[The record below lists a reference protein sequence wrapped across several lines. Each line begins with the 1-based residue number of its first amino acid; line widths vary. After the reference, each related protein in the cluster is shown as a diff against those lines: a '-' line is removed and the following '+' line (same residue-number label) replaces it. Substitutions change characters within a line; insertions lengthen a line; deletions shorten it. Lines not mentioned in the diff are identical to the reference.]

1 MPKKNQNFVVGLVP
15 NSSQTIW
22 IHYSALQNVSFLCQR
37 LRSSDWEKKKRK
49 QHMHTPGNTGDTV
62 GHVKEEASV
71 NVSGGSCPI
80 CSIMLVIWTKLCWKF
95 FSMWPAVFFFF
106 FFVWPWLS
114 FLHSTAFRN
123 YQTRPARLWET
134 PSVVLVYLQG
144 EFKANCKRMGDFFST
159 SLYYCSHTSLKFTG
173 KLIKHIFTYECV
185 KMKFYLQI
193 DQETVTQLSGR
204 HGSLLWCFQ
213 EHMIILD
220 ILRNNWNF
228 KAKIL
233 ESESQRLY

>member
-1 MPKKNQNFVVGLVP
+1 
-15 NSSQTIW
+15 
-22 IHYSALQNVSFLCQR
+22 
-37 LRSSDWEKKKRK
+37 
-49 QHMHTPGNTGDTV
+49 MHTPGNTGDTV

-95 FSMWPAVFFFF
+95 FSMWPAVFFFSF
-106 FFVWPWLS
+106 SCDHDLAFYILLRFATIRPDRLDCGKHPVWFWFIYKGNSKLIVN
-114 FLHSTAFRN
+114 A
-123 YQTRPARLWET
+123 W
-134 PSVVLVYLQG
+134 VI
-144 EFKANCKRMGDFFST
+144 FFST

-185 KMKFYLQI
+185 KMTFYLQI

>member
-95 FSMWPAVFFFF
+95 FSMWPAVFFFSF
-106 FFVWPWLS
+106 SCDHDLAFYILLRFATIRPDRLDCGKHPVWFWFIYKGNS
-114 FLHSTAFRN
+114 
-123 YQTRPARLWET
+123 
-134 PSVVLVYLQG
+134 
-144 EFKANCKRMGDFFST
+144 
-159 SLYYCSHTSLKFTG
+159 
-173 KLIKHIFTYECV
+173 KLIVNAWVIFSARVYIIVHTPH
-185 KMKFYLQI
+185 
-193 DQETVTQLSGR
+193 SS
-204 HGSLLWCFQ
+204 SLENLLNIFS
-213 EHMIILD
+213 HM
-220 ILRNNWNF
+220 NV
-228 KAKIL
+228 
-233 ESESQRLY
+233 